1 MKTWKI
7 KRGHDFRIRARH
19 PWVFSNEL
27 LDSPKG
33 ILPGELIELHDIQDH
48 FLARGYGNP
57 HSLISFRAMSFS
69 QKEEFNMQPEYLAQ
83 RLLQA
88 WQFRHRSGFRKS
100 FRICYSEAD
109 QMPGLILD
117 RYVFEIKNSDKSSDD
132 NNRELYQ
139 VFSYQLLTSGMDAAF
154 KQNKN
159 WEQVFK
165 LLVEASNKESIS
177 PVDWA
182 HTLLL
187 QRNDVNIRKLE
198 GLQVDPPEIL
208 KTAGSIDLTAV
219 NIQIQNVIKPSEDVV
234 FNVNLIAGQKT
245 GFFLDQTFNMRLV
258 IEQIERQKE
267 FLKNKKIR
275 ILDLCCYMG
284 QWSSQLVAN
293 LKSWN
298 IECEVHLVDV
308 SEMALEKARQNLAV
322 YGVEVFSYK
331 KDVLSISEIP
341 EFASLKFDVVISD
354 PPAFVKNKKDLHPGL
369 AAYTKLNTQ
378 AFKLCNSGALIASC
392 TCSGAV
398 QLEDFKEAL
407 RKSILKSGVNA
418 RCLAYGGQGFDH
430 PNLMSFPEGYYLK
443 MVLHQID

>member
-7 KRGHDFRIRARH
+7 KKGHDFRIRARH

-69 QKEEFNMQPEYLAQ
+69 QKEEFDMQPQYLAQ
-83 RLLQA
+83 KLIRA
-88 WQFRHRSGFRKS
+88 WQFRHRGGFRNS

-117 RYVFEIKNSDKSSDD
+117 RYVFETESAGP
-132 NNRELYQ
+132 LYQ
-139 VFSYQLLTSGMDAAF
+139 VFSYQLLTAGMDLAF

-159 WEQVFK
+159 WEQIFK
-165 LLVEASNKESIS
+165 LLVESAIKESLSSI
-177 PVDWA
+177 DWD
-182 HTLLL
+182 HTVLL

-198 GLQVDPPEIL
+198 GLLVEPPEVL
-208 KTAGSIDLTAV
+208 KAAEKIDLTSV
-219 NIQIQNVIKPSEDVV
+219 NIQIQNVINPNKNVV
-234 FNVNLIAGQKT
+234 FNVNLVEGQKT

-258 IEQIERQKE
+258 IEQLERQKE
-267 FLKNKKIR
+267 FLKSKKIR

-284 QWSSQLVAN
+284 QWSSQIVAN
-293 LKSWN
+293 LRSWD
-298 IECEVHLVDV
+298 IDCEVHLVDV
-308 SEMALEKARQNLAV
+308 SEMALEKARLNLAV
-322 YGVEVFSYK
+322 YGVQVFSYK

-341 EFASLKFDVVISD
+341 EFGSLKFDVVISD

-369 AAYTKLNTQ
+369 AAYTKMNTQ
-378 AFKLCNSGALIASC
+378 AFKLCKSGAIIASC

-407 RKSILKSGVNA
+407 RKAILKSGVNA